1 MKRRDF
7 FKTAAVVGVAT
18 VGSSA
23 FGSNVAMRE
32 PIDSRTP
39 QKINFPEKRP
49 MITHSNR
56 PPLLEAPRSTFSQVI
71 TPNDEFFVRWHL
83 PDIPTFIDTD
93 KYAIRITGNV
103 AKPYELTLKELKED
117 FEQIEVTAVV
127 QCGGN
132 SRSAFVPITGGVQ
145 WGSGA
150 MGCAKWKGVRLK
162 DVLKRAGMK
171 EGSHWV
177 NFNGMEKPAY
187 DKTPDFVR
195 ELNLD
200 ELNEDV
206 MIAYQM
212 NDEDLPYLNGFPT
225 RLIVPGYY
233 SDSWVKMIKDIVVT
247 KDHTPLFFMDQAYRI
262 AANAT
267 HGETPDHLAKMTKPI
282 TRMNIKSFIGFPDEG
297 AEVEFQSQLVVR
309 GVAFDGGIGIEKVLI
324 SLDNGKTWKEAMLG
338 IDYGR
343 YAYRA
348 FRYSFRPNEKGN
360 LSIMA
365 KAIDHLGQEQPLAKD
380 VPWDRGGYMFN
391 GIDIVTIKIV

>member
-7 FKTAAVVGVAT
+7 FKTAAVVGAAT

-23 FGSNVAMRE
+23 FGSSVAMRE
-32 PIDSRTP
+32 PIDNRTP

-83 PDIPTFIDTD
+83 PDIPTLIDTE
-93 KYAIRITGNV
+93 KYAIKITGNV
-103 AKPYELTLKELKED
+103 AKPYELTLRELKED

-171 EGSHWV
+171 ADSHWV

-247 KDHTPLFFMDQAYRI
+247 KDHTPLFFMDKAYRI

-282 TRMNIKSFIGFPDEG
+282 TRMNIKSFIGFPDDG

-309 GVAFDGGIGIEKVLI
+309 GVAFDGGIGVEKVLI
-324 SLDNGKTWKEAMLG
+324 SLDNGKTWEEASLG
-338 IDYGR
+338 LDNGR

-348 FRYSFRPNEKGN
+348 FRYSFRPNKKGK

-365 KAIDHLGQEQPLAKD
+365 KAIDHLGQEQPLAQD

-391 GIDIVTIKIV
+391 GIDMVTIKIV